1 MQKLDCFC
9 HGGRVKST
17 VGSVLVRFG
26 VVHNGE
32 GLFCSGEWY
41 IPQIV
46 SFALDSSANLFLFV
60 QNNAFVL
67 VE

>member
-1 MQKLDCFC
+1 M
-9 HGGRVKST
+9 KST
-17 VGSVLVRFG
+17 VGSVLVRVG

-32 GLFCSGEWY
+32 GLFYSGEWY

-46 SFALDSSANLFLFV
+46 LFALDSFANLFLFV
-60 QNNAFVL
+60 QNNAFIL